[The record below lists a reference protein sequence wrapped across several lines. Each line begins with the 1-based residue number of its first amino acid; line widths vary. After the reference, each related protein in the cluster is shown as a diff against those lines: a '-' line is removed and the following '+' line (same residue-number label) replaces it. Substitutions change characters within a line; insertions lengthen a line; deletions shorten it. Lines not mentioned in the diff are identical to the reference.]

1 MPSKIYPS
9 DLSEAEWN
17 LLEHHLPASKRRGRP
32 RLHSPRAILNAVFY
46 VLKSG
51 CQWRMLPRDF
61 PPWKTVF
68 HYFRAWRIDGTW
80 ERLNRATRRRLRKH
94 LGRDPEPSAGV
105 VDSQSAKTTG
115 VGGQQRGFDGGKK
128 VRGRKRHLLVD
139 TEGLVVEARVHSA
152 KVPDQDGIRR
162 LLEPARSRLPQL
174 SYLWVDAGYRGRGKE
189 WAEQALGVKV
199 EVVNRSPKPPPE
211 KVLRVWAKEWFR
223 EGREIDLS
231 KLLPKRAGF
240 EKLPRRWV
248 AERTFA
254 WISHNRRMAKDYE
267 RLCSTSESFVY
278 AAMARLMV
286 RRLACA

>member
-1 MPSKIYPS
+1 MGAARTVSTGP
-9 DLSEAEWN
+9 ET
-17 LLEHHLPASKRRGRP
+17 
-32 RLHSPRAILNAVFY
+32 PRASEIAQPPREILDAVFY

-80 ERLNRATRRRLRKH
+80 ERLNRTLRRRLREK
-94 LGRDPEPSAGV
+94 LGRDPEPSAGI
-105 VDSQSAKTTG
+105 VDAQSARTTG
-115 VGGQQRGFDGGKK
+115 VGGEQRGFDGGKK
-128 VRGRKRHLLVD
+128 VRGRKRHILVD
-139 TEGLVVEARVHSA
+139 TEGLVVETRVHSA

-162 LLEPARSRLPQL
+162 LLEPARARLPRL

-189 WAEQALGVKV
+189 WAEHSLGLEV

-211 KVLRVWAKEWFR
+211 KVLRIWAREWSKE
-223 EGREIDLS
+223 GHDMDLG
-231 KLLPKRAGF
+231 KLPARPSF

-267 RLCSTSESFVY
+267 RLCSTGEALVH
-278 AAMARLMV
+278 AAMTRLMV
-286 RRLACA
+286 RRLARA